1 MSPIHKAGFGIVD
14 ANKGIALRFPRFI
27 RIRTDKGVED
37 ATNSEQVAQMYRDQA
52 VVGSG
57 GGGGLE
63 MTIICLIKLFK
74 KNKTLNIIIISSS
87 FFWFSFF

>member
-1 MSPIHKAGFGIVD
+1 MWEIHAADLSVSPIHKAGFGIVD

-57 GGGGLE
+57 GGIGDDDD
-63 MTIICLIKLFK
+63 MFD
-74 KNKTLNIIIISSS
+74 
-87 FFWFSFF
+87 